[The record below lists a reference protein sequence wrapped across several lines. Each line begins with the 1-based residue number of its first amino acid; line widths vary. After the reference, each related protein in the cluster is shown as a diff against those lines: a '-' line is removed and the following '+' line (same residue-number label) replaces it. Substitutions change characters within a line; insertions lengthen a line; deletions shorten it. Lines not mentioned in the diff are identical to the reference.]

1 MKTLIF
7 RNDEKTYSE
16 INHRCAKQ
24 FQYITTVYSR
34 QKYFCRKISVMASVV
49 FLAAI
54 FVGCGA
60 SQKIM
65 MNTGQHPNEF
75 KTTLVKQV
83 DIPYL
88 VYLPKEYE
96 TKGKMPL
103 LFFLHGS
110 GERGNDPQ
118 KLKVHSIP
126 KIIDDRDDFPFIV
139 VSPQCPD
146 GQRWDVE
153 VLNALLDKVIAELP
167 VDSNRIY
174 LTGLSMG
181 GYGVWRFA
189 IAHPDRFAAIAPVCG
204 WGVLEDVEKLRTM
217 PVWVF
222 HGAKDNVV
230 PPSES
235 EKMVERLQKF
245 GNTQVKFTLYPDAN
259 HNAWDAAYGTPE
271 LYEWFLQ
278 HTKKSF

>member
-1 MKTLIF
+1 
-7 RNDEKTYSE
+7 
-16 INHRCAKQ
+16 
-24 FQYITTVYSR
+24 
-34 QKYFCRKISVMASVV
+34 
-49 FLAAI
+49 
-54 FVGCGA
+54 
-60 SQKIM
+60 